1 MDFTDNLYNAI
12 AYAETGHLD
21 DPYTRTEGTEA
32 QRTGK
37 APGSSAYGPVQITK
51 AALTGPGYGDVGFSP
66 EEHEWIQ
73 NTYLPQMNL
82 FLEHGGV
89 DMTPGNERYGY
100 SGPGD
105 FNEEDR
111 AMYDSMAK
119 KLMKFEYDRT
129 MKGGGTLDDFIYAW
143 RGETEGDDSRYY
155 KAVKDKYLIDNV
167 TTEQGADAF

>member
-1 MDFTDNLYNAI
+1 
-12 AYAETGHLD
+12 
-21 DPYTRTEGTEA
+21 
-32 QRTGK
+32 
-37 APGSSAYGPVQITK
+37 
-51 AALTGPGYGDVGFSP
+51 
-66 EEHEWIQ
+66 
-73 NTYLPQMNL
+73 MNL

-129 MKGGGTLDDFIYAW
+129 MKGGGTLDDFIQAW
-143 RGETEGDDSRYY
+143 RGESEENDPRYY
-155 KAVKDKYLIDNV
+155 KEIKDKYN
-167 TTEQGADAF
+167 EEEGKEKKNG